1 MRIVFIFIDGLGIG
15 KRDERYNPCTAP
27 FIKYFNTFN
36 DEDRSSP
43 VPFNGIAFGLDA
55 TLGIKGLPQS
65 ATGQTALL
73 TGINAA
79 KILGRHLNGF
89 PNQTLRDII
98 AEYSVLKQLTRK
110 GYKATFINAFRPPFF
125 NYDPF
130 DIIKHL
136 SVTSVANLYAE
147 LPFFSLNDLRAKK
160 CIYQE
165 FTNEHLQK
173 KGFDVPTFSPEEAGA
188 ILAHQSK
195 KYDFCLYE
203 YFQTDRAGHSQDMN
217 RAKEELRK
225 LELFLDSLLALL
237 DLSETLVIVVSD
249 HGNIEDLS
257 FKGHTRNAAQTIL
270 WGSQIKTYL
279 NKLHSITDLTPLIT
293 SILA

>member
-15 KRDERYNPCTAP
+15 KRDKRYNPCTAS
-27 FIKYFNTFN
+27 FIKYFNSF
-36 DEDRSSP
+36 DDKDRTAP
-43 VPFNGIAFGLDA
+43 VPFNGIATGVDA
-55 TLGIKGLPQS
+55 NLGVKGLPQS

-73 TGINAA
+73 TGINASKA
-79 KILGRHLNGF
+79 LGRHLNGF
-89 PNQTLRDII
+89 PNQKLRDIL
-98 AEYSVLKQLTRK
+98 ADHSVLKQLTLK

-125 NYDPF
+125 DYNPF
-130 DIIKHL
+130 DIIRHL
-136 SVTSVANLYAE
+136 SVTSVANLYAK
-147 LPFFSLNDLRAKK
+147 LPFFNLDDLRARN

-173 KGFDVPTFSPEEAGA
+173 KGFDVPIFSPEEAGT

-195 KYDFCLYE
+195 KFDFCLYE

-217 RAKEELRK
+217 WATEELRK
-225 LELFLDSLLALL
+225 LELFLDALLTLL

-257 FKGHTRNAAQTIL
+257 FKGHTTNPAMTIL
-270 WGSQIKTYL
+270 WGPQTKTYVQ
-279 NKLHSITDLTPLIT
+279 KLHSITDLTPLVT